1 MMTLFCVIVGDVGSA
16 FSVHMDKDQSVAEL
30 KEAVKVEIEDI
41 TSPTRDLQLFLA
53 KKDGAWL
60 SSTDPDVISLR
71 RGTIPK
77 PVEELLD
84 DKLDHW

>member
-1 MMTLFCVIVGDVGSA
+1 MVTLFCVIVGVKGDA
-16 FSVHMDKDQSVAEL
+16 FSVDIDTNKTVDHMKDAIKTKKMYQFPADE
-30 KEAVKVEIEDI
+30 
-41 TSPTRDLQLFLA
+41 LQLFLA